1 MENSTIKKL
10 QKELSLFKDS
20 YAPEDTIKKVSSKI
34 ENMLESRKQLEK
46 VLTQENVFSNEKLI
60 QKYIEKYFNAALELF
75 SERQNIEPYDIINAI
90 LLLDYE
96 QKSQQLGLFSPLML
110 NTIVKI
116 SSKIKDYESFSK
128 SERKDKLFNGF
139 CNNIFINEIEK
150 LSYYMNDNENNLM
163 YFTAKINTDL
173 EESILDK
180 PDLNTHLSFQAKQ
193 ISKLTNTTSFFNLSK
208 VNISEKIAYELSKYL
223 DTVKN
228 KSKVKDINFTV
239 AVIGELNSDFLKENL
254 PLYIEDAFNKY
265 ENLKNISS
273 TINIHIQIDV
283 FSERKSKVSSLNNN
297 LNFNTINGTKFE
309 IKLNHINSHEDKF
322 KSKKFLNN
330 LLNNHCVTFILDTMI
345 LYTPIYISA
354 AIDVP
359 VIISHLEFDGAFYR
373 FPYKEEM
380 VMDMNMLD
388 GLYELLTSLYRNDV
402 IGYFK
407 KNSSD
412 RFIESLETLVE
423 ENKSKNKFSTI
434 YLYLSEAKTNIHL
447 NEKAYLHTDIY
458 NQKDI
463 TIYRIGTYDETM
475 NLPYSNEYG
484 KQIGFSI
491 WQVIEKFTLNKRDEI
506 IAEIMDI
513 DVKDISIEK
522 AFRELNN
529 RYLYINY
536 ENIFYEIPLLY
547 EKNDKISEN
556 FVMRVIKP
564 LFSTTSENIFK
575 RDFTKTL
582 ISILYMNS
590 QSMQDILFVYFMRT
604 IRHPELTFKKIK
616 TILPPKFNYRYS
628 CKRYIEMVCNDFDI
642 SANRSLN
649 QVLTSGYIT
658 ANKLMTSTYG
668 DFQSFYEK
676 ICKAAEEIG
685 YTNSYLQKKL
695 EDKNNFIV
703 HKYTR

>member
-254 PLYIEDAFNKY
+254 PLYI
-265 ENLKNISS
+265 
-273 TINIHIQIDV
+273 
-283 FSERKSKVSSLNNN
+283 
-297 LNFNTINGTKFE
+297 
-309 IKLNHINSHEDKF
+309 
-322 KSKKFLNN
+322 
-330 LLNNHCVTFILDTMI
+330 
-345 LYTPIYISA
+345 
-354 AIDVP
+354 
-359 VIISHLEFDGAFYR
+359 
-373 FPYKEEM
+373 
-380 VMDMNMLD
+380 
-388 GLYELLTSLYRNDV
+388 
-402 IGYFK
+402 
-407 KNSSD
+407 
-412 RFIESLETLVE
+412 
-423 ENKSKNKFSTI
+423 
-434 YLYLSEAKTNIHL
+434 
-447 NEKAYLHTDIY
+447 
-458 NQKDI
+458 
-463 TIYRIGTYDETM
+463 
-475 NLPYSNEYG
+475 
-484 KQIGFSI
+484 
-491 WQVIEKFTLNKRDEI
+491 
-506 IAEIMDI
+506 
-513 DVKDISIEK
+513 
-522 AFRELNN
+522 
-529 RYLYINY
+529 
-536 ENIFYEIPLLY
+536 
-547 EKNDKISEN
+547 
-556 FVMRVIKP
+556 
-564 LFSTTSENIFK
+564 
-575 RDFTKTL
+575 
-582 ISILYMNS
+582 
-590 QSMQDILFVYFMRT
+590 
-604 IRHPELTFKKIK
+604 
-616 TILPPKFNYRYS
+616 
-628 CKRYIEMVCNDFDI
+628 
-642 SANRSLN
+642 
-649 QVLTSGYIT
+649 
-658 ANKLMTSTYG
+658 
-668 DFQSFYEK
+668 
-676 ICKAAEEIG
+676 
-685 YTNSYLQKKL
+685 
-695 EDKNNFIV
+695 
-703 HKYTR
+703 